1 MKKIIMLFLSA
12 LSTIAVAQHNNHEET
27 QKLTPEQRA
36 TLQAKKMALHLDLTQ
51 DQETRAA
58 EFFKT
63 HFETQEKIRQNK
75 NSETK
80 NRYQRT
86 LKQLEHQQELQ
97 KQMAQIL
104 NKQQYATWK
113 ERHEKQSQKRHKK
126 RQHQGEHKQHSQKMK
141 KKNAA

>member
-1 MKKIIMLFLSA
+1 MLFLFA
-12 LSTIAVAQHNNHEET
+12 LPMIAVAQHNNHEKT
-27 QKLTPEQRA
+27 QRLTPEQRA

-58 EFFKT
+58 EVFKT

-80 NRYQRT
+80 NRYQKT

-113 ERHEKQSQKRHKK
+113 ERHEKQRQKRHKK
-126 RQHQGEHKQHSQKMK
+126 QQHQGEHKQHNQKMK

>member
-1 MKKIIMLFLSA
+1 
-12 LSTIAVAQHNNHEET
+12 
-27 QKLTPEQRA
+27 
-36 TLQAKKMALHLDLTQ
+36 MALHLDLTQ

-58 EFFKT
+58 EVFKT
-63 HFETQEKIRQNK
+63 HFETHEKIRQNK

-113 ERHEKQSQKRHKK
+113 ERHEKQSKKRHKK
-126 RQHQGEHKQHSQKMK
+126 RQHQGKHKQHGQKMK